1 MKRSDVYKMYED
13 YCEDNGRTPH
23 GKSRFWEY
31 MADKGFVFKRFSDGA
46 YYFKD
51 TTVKESDFEAI
62 DDTITNP
69 FEQMNL
75 ALS

>member
-1 MKRSDVYKMYED
+1 MYEE

-31 MADKGFVFKRFSDGA
+31 MADKGFIIKRFSDGA

-51 TTVKESDFEAI
+51 TSVKEADFETL
-62 DDTITNP
+62 DDTIENP
-69 FEQMNL
+69 FQQIDL
-75 ALS
+75 PLP